1 VVSQLSSATL
11 LDSVKKNGNYKFREE
26 DAQELIDLAAE
37 SIGVPD
43 PDNAYAFRIMMNA
56 ARLRHEIECLKRME
70 KEIESMAEGNTD
82 IEYIADMRG
91 MSVVAAASIV
101 SEIAR
106 IEQFDSAL
114 KLQSYARKCLT

>member
-1 VVSQLSSATL
+1 
-11 LDSVKKNGNYKFREE
+11 VKKNGNYKFREE